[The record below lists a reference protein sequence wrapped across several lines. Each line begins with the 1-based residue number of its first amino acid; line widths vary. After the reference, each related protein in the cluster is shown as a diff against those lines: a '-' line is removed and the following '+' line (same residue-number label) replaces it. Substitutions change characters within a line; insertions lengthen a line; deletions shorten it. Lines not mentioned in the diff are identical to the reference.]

1 MHSWQ
6 IKVYIGICD
15 PKDVILILV
24 TGSMGGGGRSNL
36 YKIF

>member
-15 PKDVILILV
+15 PKDVMLVLV
-24 TGSMGGGGRSNL
+24 TGIMGGGQIQS
-36 YKIF
+36 I